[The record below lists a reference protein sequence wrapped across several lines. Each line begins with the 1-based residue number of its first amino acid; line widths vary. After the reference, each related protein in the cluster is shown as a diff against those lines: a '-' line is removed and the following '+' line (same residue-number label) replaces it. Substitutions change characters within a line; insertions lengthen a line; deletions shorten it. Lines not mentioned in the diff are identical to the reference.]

1 MTSIQVEY
9 WKNEEARRHNLNI
22 ERLTGEQQAELA
34 RHNYQ
39 QEQIGYAQASAS
51 ALQAQAAMKQADIQY
66 RLSQLQELRTQ
77 SDISLNMYHM
87 NLMRSQAEYNAA
99 NTGYVKARTYQQEL
113 ESGVYG
119 MFGSQLAAADLSYRT
134 QQYYESS
141 ARTENLR
148 SLSETE
154 KYKRAQLAGD
164 AIKSGIS
171 ALDTLFGSNK
181 DKSLFKRFFNK

>member
-9 WKNEEARRHNLNI
+9 WKNEETKRHNLI
-22 ERLTGEQQAELA
+22 MERLTGEQQTELA

-39 QEQIGYAQASAS
+39 QEQIGYAQAASSAV
-51 ALQAQAAMKQADIQY
+51 QAQAAMKQADIQY

-77 SDISLNMYHM
+77 SDVSLNLYHM

-148 SLSETE
+148 ALTETE
-154 KYKRAQLAGD
+154 KYKRAQYAGQ
-164 AIKSGIS
+164 AINSGVN
-171 ALDTLFGSNK
+171 ALDTLFGRDK
-181 DKSLFKRFFNK
+181 DSSVFSKFFKK